1 MTTPIYLDYNATTP
15 LDPRVL
21 EAMLPYFT
29 THFGNA
35 ASATHQYGWA
45 AEAAVKIARED
56 IARLI
61 GAVPEEISFTSGATE
76 ALNTAI
82 KGVAA
87 TYAGRGNHII
97 TLATEHKAV
106 LDTCTYLEQTGYRIT
121 RLPVD
126 ADGRLRLPDLAA
138 ALDAETLLVITM
150 LANNETG
157 VLQDLPAIAAL
168 THAAGALLL
177 TDATQAVGKVPVD
190 VDALGVDLLAC
201 SAHKFYGPKGVG
213 ALYLRRR
220 NPRVRI
226 LPLLHGGGHER
237 GVRSGTLNVPGI
249 VGMAAAANLAAAEMA
264 AESAR
269 LAILRDRL
277 ESRLLALPE
286 VRRNGHAQERLAH
299 TSNLSFGFVEADALI
314 QAMRGIAV
322 STGSACTSA
331 HMAPSHVLQA
341 MGLSDDAAYAAIRFS
356 LGRMTTS
363 EEVDSA
369 ITEVEAAIARLRALN
384 PAWQAR
390 SRS

>member
-1 MTTPIYLDYNATTP
+1 MALPIYLDYNATTP
-15 LDPRVL
+15 LDERVL
-21 EAMLPYFT
+21 QAMLPFFT

-35 ASATHQYGWA
+35 ASKTHQYGWA
-45 AEAAVKIARED
+45 AEEAVNMARESVAD
-56 IARLI
+56 LI
-61 GAVPEEISFTSGATE
+61 GAIPEEISFTSGATE

-87 TYAGRGNHII
+87 AYASRGSHII

-106 LDTCTYLEQTGYRIT
+106 LDTCDALEKNGFRIT

-126 ADGRLRLPDLAA
+126 AEGRLHLPDLAA

-157 VLQDLPAIAAL
+157 VLQDLPAIAEL

-177 TDATQAVGKVPVD
+177 TDATQAVGKIPVD

-220 NPRVRI
+220 NPRVRVV
-226 LPLLHGGGHER
+226 PLLHGGGHER

-249 VGMAAAANLAAAEMA
+249 VGMGAAARIAAAEMA
-264 AESAR
+264 AEADR
-269 LAILRDRL
+269 LRGLRDHL
-277 ESRLLALPE
+277 EGRLLALPE
-286 VRRNGHAQERLAH
+286 VRRNGHAIERLAH
-299 TSNLSFGFVEADALI
+299 VSNLSFGFVEADALI
-314 QAMRGIAV
+314 QAMRGLAV

-331 HMAPSHVLQA
+331 SMSPSHVLQA

-356 LGRMTTS
+356 LGRMTTAA
-363 EEVDSA
+363 EIDSA
-369 ITEVEAAIARLRALN
+369 ITQVEAAIERLRALN
-384 PAWQAR
+384 PAWQR
-390 SRS
+390 RG

>member
-1 MTTPIYLDYNATTP
+1 MTQPIYLDYNATTP
-15 LDPRVL
+15 LDLGVL
-21 EAMLPYFT
+21 EAMLPFFT

-35 ASATHQYGWA
+35 ASKTHQYGWA
-45 AEAAVKIARED
+45 AEEAVKIARESV
-56 IARLI
+56 AELI
-61 GAVPEEISFTSGATE
+61 GAIPEEISFTSGATE

-87 TYAGRGNHII
+87 AYAAKGNHII

-106 LDTCTYLEQTGYRIT
+106 LDTCDALEKSGFRIT

-126 ADGRLRLPDLAA
+126 GDGRLHQPDLAA

-177 TDATQAVGKVPVD
+177 TDATQAVGKIPVN

-220 NPRVRI
+220 NPRVRVV
-226 LPLLHGGGHER
+226 PLLHGGGHER

-249 VGMAAAANLAAAEMA
+249 VGIGAAARIAAAVMA
-264 AESAR
+264 DESQR
-269 LAILRDRL
+269 LRILRDTL
-277 ESRLLALPE
+277 EARLLALPE
-286 VRRNGHAQERLAH
+286 VRCNGHATERLAH
-299 TSNLSFGFVEADALI
+299 VSNLSFGYVEADALI
-314 QAMRGIAV
+314 QAMRGLAV

-331 HMAPSHVLQA
+331 SMAPSHVLQA

-356 LGRMTTS
+356 LGRMTTAA
-363 EEVDSA
+363 EIDSA
-369 ITEVEAAIARLRALN
+369 AAQVEAAITRLRALN
-384 PAWQAR
+384 PAWQRRA
-390 SRS
+390 

>member
-29 THFGNA
+29 GHFGNA
-35 ASATHQYGWA
+35 ASTTHPYGWT

-76 ALNTAI
+76 ALNAAI

-87 TYAGRGNHII
+87 TYATRGNHII

-106 LDTCTYLEQTGYRIT
+106 LDTCTFLEQSGFRVT

-126 ADGRLRLPDLAA
+126 ADGRLRLSDLEA

-177 TDATQAVGKVPVD
+177 TDATQAVGKIPVH

-249 VGMAAAANLAAAEMA
+249 VGMAAAANLSAAEMS

-269 LAILRDRL
+269 LRVLRDRL
-277 ESRLLALPE
+277 EDRLLALPE
-286 VRRNGHAQERLAH
+286 VRRNGHPQARLAH

-314 QAMRGIAV
+314 QAMRGLAV

-331 HMAPSHVLQA
+331 SMEPSHVLQA

-363 EEVDSA
+363 EEVDAA
-369 ITEVEAAIARLRALN
+369 IAQVEAAIARLRALN
-384 PAWQAR
+384 PAWQAQQKT
-390 SRS
+390 